1 MWLIVLI
8 FVISLIFGIYCLR
21 LIVMVLDAF
30 VLMFALAMSG
40 AVDCGMA
47 GYARFGF
54 TFLFVRFILLL

>member
-1 MWLIVLI
+1 
-8 FVISLIFGIYCLR
+8 
-21 LIVMVLDAF
+21 MVLDAF
-30 VLMFALAMSG
+30 VLMFALTMSG